1 MSDFERY
8 TLADWLVHIQTR
20 HWRSIDLTLDRVA
33 RVWANLAGQLAD
45 QPSGLVIAVAG
56 TNGKGS
62 CVAMLDA
69 VLRDAGL
76 KTGSYTS
83 PHLVRYNERV
93 RISGRAADDAALCA
107 AFVEIERARDG
118 IPLTYFE
125 FGTLCALMIFRRQG
139 VEVSILEVGMG
150 GRLDAVNLIAND
162 IALITS
168 IGIDHARWLGAGRA
182 AIAVEK
188 AGILKENALAVCTD
202 SAPPPGI
209 ARIAAERNCTLLQAG
224 VDYEVEQVG
233 EGIRWRS
240 DHRLVDT
247 RWRQVAELRPPLGGT
262 RQLDNLGGVIAV
274 LALTR
279 ARTGR
284 GRKVTEKNLR
294 DGLANTR
301 LMARCQV
308 IDAGGDNRPEIVLDV
323 AHNLDSATHLAAFL
337 ARRKVGDRHAARADL
352 THGVTHGVLGMLAD
366 KPVAEIITAMSGVI
380 DRWYLATLAGERGQT
395 AEALNAHL
403 QKQPAAAGKPSPAT
417 LHDSPLAACLSAMTQ
432 ATARDRVVIFGSF
445 YTIGDIIAHFEH
457 DGDWAADALH

>member
-33 RVWANLAGQLAD
+33 RVWANLEGQLAG

-168 IGIDHARWLGAGRA
+168 IGIDHARWLGEGRA

-202 SAPPPGI
+202 PAPPPGI

-224 VDYEVEQVG
+224 VDYAVEQVG

-240 DHRLVDT
+240 DHRLVDA
-247 RWRQVAELRPPLGGT
+247 RWRQVAELRPPLGGV

-308 IDAGGDNRPEIVLDV
+308 IDAGSDNRPEIVLDV

-337 ARRKVGDRHAARADL
+337 ARRKVGGRPA
-352 THGVTHGVLGMLAD
+352 GVTHGVFGMLAD
-366 KPVAEIITAMSGVI
+366 KPVAEIIAVLAGVI

-403 QKQPAAAGKPSPAT
+403 QKQPAAGNSSPAT
-417 LHDSPLAACLSAMTQ
+417 LHDSPVAACLSAMTQ

-445 YTIGDIIAHFEH
+445 CTIGDIIAHFEH

>member
-8 TLADWLVHIQTR
+8 TLADWLAHIQTR

-45 QPSGLVIAVAG
+45 QPRGLVIAVAG

-125 FGTLCALMIFRRQG
+125 FGTLCALVIFRRQG

-168 IGIDHARWLGAGRA
+168 IGIDHARWLGADRA

-188 AGILKENALAVCTD
+188 AGVLKENALAVCTD

-209 ARIAAERNCTLLQAG
+209 ARIAAKRNCTLLQAG

-240 DHRLVDT
+240 EHRLVDT
-247 RWRQVAELRPPLGGT
+247 HWRQVAELRSPLGGA

-279 ARTGR
+279 ARIGH
-284 GRKVTEKNLR
+284 GRKITEKNLR

-323 AHNLDSATHLAAFL
+323 AHNLDSAMHLAAFL
-337 ARRKVGDRHAARADL
+337 ARRKVGGRPAGL
-352 THGVTHGVLGMLAD
+352 THGVLGMLAD

-403 QKQPAAAGKPSPAT
+403 QKQLAAAGNSSPAT
-417 LHDSPLAACLSAMTQ
+417 LHDSPVAACLSAMTQ

-445 YTIGDIIAHFEH
+445 CTIGDIIAHFEH
-457 DGDWAADALH
+457 DGNWAADALH